1 MGYETVR
8 FPKDTRFLVTGAA
21 GFIGSNLT
29 EALLSL
35 GFKVRGL
42 DNFTAGKQDNIA
54 IFKKNMNF
62 EFVEGDV
69 CDDETCTQ
77 ACNQMHYVLHQA
89 ALGSVPRSVKYPLI
103 YEKNNIQGTLNIME
117 AARWSGTVKRV
128 VYASSSSVYGDAAN
142 LPKREGEEGRLLSP
156 YAVTKHVNEVYGSLY
171 TRLYNMECIGLRYF
185 NVFGPRQDPH
195 SQYAAVIPIFARQLL
210 AGEAPTIYG
219 DGETSRDFTYI
230 ENVIE
235 ANLKACLA
243 PGEACGQAFNIAYG
257 ERFTLNQMYQKM
269 CRSFEV
275 DIRPVYGPER
285 IGDIRHSQADISKA
299 RRLLGY
305 DPSWSFEKGFE
316 QAAAWYKKYLGQE
329 RDQ

>member
-1 MGYETVR
+1 MGYETIR

-29 EALLSL
+29 EALLRL

-42 DNFTAGKQDNIA
+42 DNFAAGKKDHIA
-54 IFKKNMNF
+54 MFKKNPNF
-62 EFVEGDV
+62 EFVEGDI
-69 CDDETCTQ
+69 CDFETCAQ
-77 ACNQMHYVLHQA
+77 ACSQAHYILHQA
-89 ALGSVPRSVKYPLI
+89 ALGSVPRSVKYPLM

-171 TRLYNMECIGLRYF
+171 TGLYNMDCIGLRYF

-195 SQYAAVIPIFARQLL
+195 SHYAAVIPIFARQLL
-210 AGEAPTIYG
+210 AGESPTIYG

-243 PGEACGQAFNIAYG
+243 PAEACGQAFNIAYG
-257 ERFTLNQMYQKM
+257 ERFTLNQMYEKM
-269 CRSFEV
+269 CRLFEV

-305 DPSWSFEKGFE
+305 EPSWSFEKGFE

-329 RDQ
+329 REQ